1 MILNLGDCIKIERDK
16 EKSNG
21 IFNYL
26 FICVSIDN
34 PHCNNELLLMGSMD
48 NNDYYDYKCIKINE
62 GEEQVYKIRN
72 VFKYYKLVNIGA
84 KIKGKILIFQI

>member
-1 MILNLGDCIKIERDK
+1 MILNLGEFIKIERDK
-16 EKSNG
+16 EK
-21 IFNYL
+21 FLNYI

-62 GEEQVYKIRN
+62 REEQVYKVRN